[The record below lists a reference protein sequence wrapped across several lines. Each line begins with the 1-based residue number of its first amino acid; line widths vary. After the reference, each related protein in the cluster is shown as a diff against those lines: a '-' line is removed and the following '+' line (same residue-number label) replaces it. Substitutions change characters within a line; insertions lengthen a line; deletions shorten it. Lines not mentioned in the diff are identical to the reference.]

1 MQGTG
6 LTSGCLQT
14 PEEDISGLKPV
25 LPVLVMRPAQTKQK
39 IWHLNIQIIII
50 IFWGRGVNRCQAEQ
64 MWPSSD
70 AQTKPHLLET
80 LQALKTCTFG
90 FIDF

>member
-1 MQGTG
+1 MQGIG

-14 PEEDISGLKPV
+14 PGEDISGLKPV
-25 LPVLVMRPAQTKQK
+25 LPVLVMRSAQKNQK
-39 IWHLNIQIIII
+39 FWHLSIQIIII
-50 IFWGRGVNRCQAEQ
+50 IFWGRDKNRCQAEQ

-80 LQALKTCTFG
+80 LQAFKT
-90 FIDF
+90 

>member
-14 PEEDISGLKPV
+14 PGKIISGLNPV
-25 LPVLVMRPAQTKQK
+25 LPVLVMRAAQKSQK
-39 IWHLNIQIIII
+39 IWHLNIQTIII
-50 IFWGRGVNRCQAEQ
+50 IFWDRGINRCQAEQ

-80 LQALKTCTFG
+80 LQAFKTCTFG